1 MQTERGNMA
10 IQEKHVELVSP
21 RAKWNDEARCFTP
34 WLAKNLD
41 LLAEELCLE
50 LELVQTEKAV
60 GPFYLDILAK
70 DGENKVI
77 VAIENQLGETDFSH
91 LGQLLTYATGCDA
104 RIAILVAPEFTYE
117 HTHALHTLNEWASGK
132 IKFYG
137 VKVEVY
143 RRVNTSCLE
152 PKFRRVVSPG
162 FWNKDIT
169 LPSGAM
175 SPLKRKCHDFFQQL
189 KDGLT
194 DAHLF
199 HSPIIR
205 FDYTG
210 RLFRSRKDD
219 RIGYAVSLE
228 GGNDAWVTFHIEAED
243 KIQTKEI
250 FDKLSAYSKDIEE
263 AIEVGPDPEW
273 LWNRANGKLYSSI
286 SIRRDGSINDPPEK
300 LEDTMQWMRE
310 NLIKFKDF
318 FDNRLEEFLTA
329 PVPGDEERE

>member
-1 MQTERGNMA
+1 MQTERRNMA
-10 IQEKHVELVSP
+10 IQKEHVEMVNP
-21 RAKWNDEARCFTP
+21 RSKWNDEALDFTP
-34 WLAKNLD
+34 WLAKNL
-41 LLAEELCLE
+41 LLLSEELGLKLE
-50 LELVQTEKAV
+50 FVQTEKTV

-70 DGENKVI
+70 AGENKVI
-77 VAIENQLGETDFSH
+77 IAIENQLEQTDFSH

-104 RIAILVAPEFTYE
+104 RIAIWVAPEFTYE
-117 HTHALHTLNEWASGK
+117 HTHALHKLNEWASGK
-132 IKFYG
+132 IEFYG

-143 RRVNTSCLE
+143 RRANTTCLE

-189 KDGLT
+189 KDGLA

-199 HSPIIR
+199 HSPVIR

-219 RIGYAVSLE
+219 RIGYAVYLE
-228 GGNDAWVTFHIEAED
+228 GGNDAWVTLHIEAED

-250 FDKLSAYSKDIEE
+250 FDKFSAYAKDIEE
-263 AIEVGPDPEW
+263 SIEVGPDPEW
-273 LWNRANGKLYSSI
+273 FWNRWNGKLFSSI
-286 SIRRDGSINDPPEK
+286 GIRKDGSINDPPEK

-310 NLIKFKDF
+310 NLIKFRDF
-318 FDNRLEEFLTA
+318 FDNHLRKFLEE
-329 PVPGDEERE
+329 

>member
-1 MQTERGNMA
+1 MQTERRDMA
-10 IQEKHVELVSP
+10 IQEEHVEMVNP
-21 RAKWNDEARCFTP
+21 RSKWNDEALDFTP

-41 LLAEELCLE
+41 LLSEELGLKLE
-50 LELVQTEKAV
+50 LAQTEKTV

-70 DGENKVI
+70 AGENKVI
-77 VAIENQLGETDFSH
+77 VAIENQLEETDFSH

-104 RIAILVAPEFTYE
+104 RIAIWVAPEFTYE
-117 HTHALHTLNEWASGK
+117 HTHALHKLNEWASGK
-132 IKFYG
+132 IEFYG

-143 RRVNTSCLE
+143 RRANTTCLE

-162 FWNKDIT
+162 FWNKDVT
-169 LPSGAM
+169 LPSGAL

-189 KDGLT
+189 QDGLT

-199 HSPIIR
+199 HRPVIR

-210 RLFRSRKDD
+210 RLFRSRKDS
-219 RIGYAVSLE
+219 RIGYAVYLGE
-228 GGNDAWVTFHIEAED
+228 GNDAWVTFHIEAKD

-263 AIEVGPDPEW
+263 SIEVGPDPEW
-273 LWNRANGKLYSSI
+273 FWNRANGKLFSSI

-300 LEDTMQWMRE
+300 LEETMQWMHE
-310 NLIKFKDF
+310 SLIQFRDF
-318 FDNRLEEFLTA
+318 FDSHLGKFLEE
-329 PVPGDEERE
+329 